1 MKFHPAL
8 SFRKPHAGDD
18 VMLTKS
24 KAALAVAVVL
34 GSTSLVLAQGF
45 DPNLANRY
53 PHLANPQM
61 YGYVAGANAP
71 ARMDQTPSSTFQSA
85 PVHLRHGRNGALQSA
100 PVQLR
105 QGPVVGRDVGLTND
119 PGNYTGWESEFD
131 IDRSDRASSPY
142 AGGG

>member
-1 MKFHPAL
+1 MF
-8 SFRKPHAGDD
+8 
-18 VMLTKS
+18 TKS
-24 KAALAVAVVL
+24 KAALAVALVL
-34 GSTSLVLAQGF
+34 GSSSLALAQGF

-53 PHLANPQM
+53 PHLASPQT

-71 ARMDQTPSSTFQSA
+71 ARMDQGPNATFQSA
-85 PVHLRHGRNGALQSA
+85 PVHLRHGRNATFQSA

-105 QGPVVGRDVGLTND
+105 QGGNAGVTSD

-131 IDRSDRASSPY
+131 IDRNDRASSPY